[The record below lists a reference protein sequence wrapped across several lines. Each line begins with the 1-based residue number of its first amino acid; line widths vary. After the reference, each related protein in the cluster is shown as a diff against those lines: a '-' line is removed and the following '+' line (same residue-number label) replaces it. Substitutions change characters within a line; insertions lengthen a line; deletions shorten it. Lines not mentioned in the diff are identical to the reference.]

1 MCSERRKRR
10 LRLSS
15 VLCNSPRYPT
25 LYKVREPREADP
37 ADYNEG
43 DVTSYSETDNLDD
56 QFIEEALFLSPEDR
70 DARDVEVGSFEDWAE
85 QEVEEEGEI
94 VEVVIRPKIII
105 IMLII
110 IIGGQS

>member
-1 MCSERRKRR
+1 M
-10 LRLSS
+10 
-15 VLCNSPRYPT
+15 
-25 LYKVREPREADP
+25 REPREADP

-70 DARDVEVGSFEDWAE
+70 DARDVEVGTFEDWAE

-94 VEVVIRPKIII
+94 VEVVYQIYFLENTRNCRAAASTFLSFIQ
-105 IMLII
+105 L
-110 IIGGQS
+110 

>member
-1 MCSERRKRR
+1 M
-10 LRLSS
+10 
-15 VLCNSPRYPT
+15 
-25 LYKVREPREADP
+25 REPREADP
-37 ADYNEG
+37 ADYNKG

-70 DARDVEVGSFEDWAE
+70 DARDVEVGTFEDWAE

-94 VEVVIRPKIII
+94 VEVVRPKIMILI

-110 IIGGQS
+110 IMLYIIMLLIIMLIITIGGQS

>member
-1 MCSERRKRR
+1 M
-10 LRLSS
+10 
-15 VLCNSPRYPT
+15 
-25 LYKVREPREADP
+25 KVREPREADP
-37 ADYNEG
+37 AEFNEG

-70 DARDVEVGSFEDWAE
+70 DARDVEVGTFEDWAE

-94 VEVVIRPKIII
+94 VEVVRPKIMILI

-110 IIGGQS
+110 IINSRSSIRQSLLVACPGR

>member
-1 MCSERRKRR
+1 MLFVIR
-10 LRLSS
+10 LDIY
-15 VLCNSPRYPT
+15 VT
-25 LYKVREPREADP
+25 LYQVREPREADP
-37 ADYNEG
+37 AEFNEG

-94 VEVVIRPKIII
+94 VEVVRHKIII
-105 IMLII
+105 LITILII
-110 IIGGQS
+110 ITTGGQS

>member
-1 MCSERRKRR
+1 M
-10 LRLSS
+10 
-15 VLCNSPRYPT
+15 
-25 LYKVREPREADP
+25 REPREADP

-70 DARDVEVGSFEDWAE
+70 DARDVEVGTFEDWAE

-94 VEVVIRPKIII
+94 VEVVIRPKIILLI
-105 IMLII
+105 IMLITI
-110 IIGGQS
+110 TIGGQS

>member
-1 MCSERRKRR
+1 MQREEEEVETSICYN
-10 LRLSS
+10 
-15 VLCNSPRYPT
+15 CNLPRYPT

-37 ADYNEG
+37 AEYNEE

-70 DARDVEVGSFEDWAE
+70 DARDVEVGTFEDWAE

-94 VEVVIRPKIII
+94 VEVVSCPR
-105 IMLII
+105 
-110 IIGGQS
+110 S